1 MAGEQAPTPC
11 VRRPREKRRRGAAAL
26 LAAIAAAGVAA
37 ACLRGGA
44 GEAMEFAEDQGV
56 YTLVLLRHGQS
67 QWNLEN
73 RFTGWVD
80 VDVTEEGA
88 SEAVTA
94 GQLLRDANITVD
106 VGFTSLQKRA
116 IKTLSLALEQMD
128 QLWIPLTKTW
138 RLNERMY
145 GDLQGM
151 NKAETQEKFGEEQVT
166 QWRRSFAIPPPP
178 ISDDNPFHPKLEEK
192 YASIPPRQL
201 PLTESLDLT
210 IKRVLPFWRS
220 SIAPELKR
228 GKRVIIGAHGNSL
241 RALVKYLDDIPED
254 KIIKLNIPTAVP
266 LVYKLNRRLKPVL
279 LPGHAD
285 GLSGVYLGDPEWVN
299 AKINGVANQAKR

>member
-1 MAGEQAPTPC
+1 MPGEQAAAC
-11 VRRPREKRRRGAAAL
+11 HRKPRVGRRRGAAL
-26 LAAIAAAGVAA
+26 LGAVVAVGTAVVACTWSAAT
-37 ACLRGGA
+37 
-44 GEAMEFAEDQGV
+44 EAMEFMEDRGV

-80 VDVTEEGA
+80 VDVTNEGA
-88 SEAVTA
+88 GEAVHA
-94 GQLLRDANITVD
+94 GQLLREANITVD

-116 IKTLSLALEQMD
+116 IKTLSMCLEEMD
-128 QLWIPLTKTW
+128 QLWIPVTKTW

-151 NKAETQEKFGEEQVT
+151 NKAETQAKFGEEQVT

-192 YASIPPRQL
+192 YASIPRRQL

-220 SIAPELKR
+220 SIAPALKS
-228 GKRVIIGAHGNSL
+228 GKKVIIGAHGNSL
-241 RALVKYLDDIPED
+241 RALVKYLDNIPED

-266 LVYKLNRRLKPVL
+266 LVYKLNRRLKPVE

-285 GLSGVYLGDPEWVN
+285 GLSGVYLGDPQWVN